1 MHKRYLNIVS
11 IPIPNSIQTPR
22 EERSPN
28 SPLNN
33 STSSQLKSQGDI
45 ALKARVELLPIR
57 LEGTTVVHGDV
68 IAVLGLARALD
79 LVGDFD
85 AQLGGAGEGGEAQ
98 KEGGETHCGWLWMR
112 VLRGYLE
119 RMRERVAVV

>member
-1 MHKRYLNIVS
+1 MEQERRQCLATLIFIH
-11 IPIPNSIQTPR
+11 IPILFPTPR

-33 STSSQLKSQGDI
+33 PTSSQLKGQGDI
-45 ALKARVELLPIR
+45 ALKARVELLPIG
-57 LEGTTVVHGDV
+57 LEGTPVVHGDI

-98 KEGGETHCGWLWMR
+98 EEGGETHCGWLWKD
-112 VLRGYLE
+112 VSRG
-119 RMRERVAVV
+119 